1 MKRFSNVGGGGN
13 LTAFS
18 REFKSFLKQYILC
31 QSTYFGF
38 TLAEVLITLG
48 IIGVVAALTLPAVI
62 NNTEKKERQEA
73 LKKAYSTLQ
82 QALLMYQKDI
92 GELPTQDT
100 FNSSAETFKKAIL
113 SYFSGAIDCGKG
125 TENTACMYAYA
136 TGSGTNNP
144 YRNYS
149 NSTEALR
156 TKLDDGQFIVTD
168 GMMYFF
174 ENPGTGGNIYVS
186 VDVNGF
192 KKLPN
197 RWGHDLFTF
206 ELTDTGKLLPMGAVG
221 TMYEKNADSYCSKT
235 STSSL
240 NGIACTNRALYDQ
253 SFWK

>member
-1 MKRFSNVGGGGN
+1 MLRQK
-13 LTAFS
+13 S
-18 REFKSFLKQYILC
+18 RNDR
-31 QSTYFGF
+31 FGF

-82 QALLMYQKDI
+82 QALLMYQNDI
-92 GELPTQDT
+92 GEVPTKST
-100 FNSSAETFKKAIL
+100 FNKEFAALKNALLPYFK
-113 SYFSGAIDCGKG
+113 GAIDCGVG
-125 TENTACMYAYA
+125 TESDNSACVYSH
-136 TGSGTNNP
+136 SGETNNP
-144 YRNYS
+144 YRNYTNTS
-149 NSTEALR
+149 EVSST
-156 TKLDDGQFIVTD
+156 KFDDGQYIVTD

-174 ENPGTGGNIYVS
+174 ENELMSTVIYVS
-186 VDVNGF
+186 VDVNGL

-206 ELTDTGKLLPMGAVG
+206 ELTDTGKFLPMGAVG